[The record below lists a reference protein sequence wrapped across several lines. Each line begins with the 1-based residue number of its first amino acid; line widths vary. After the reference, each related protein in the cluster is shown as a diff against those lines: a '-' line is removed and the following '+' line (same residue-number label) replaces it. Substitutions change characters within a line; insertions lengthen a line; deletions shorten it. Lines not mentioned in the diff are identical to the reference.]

1 MERMKPFEW
10 KSIEEIWMMVF
21 GNSCKLNEGKKER
34 ILEMFNIDQDIT
46 KRQIIMENNINQ
58 ARYFAEQ
65 LIRMRNIIT
74 MMSII
79 K

>member
-1 MERMKPFEW
+1 
-10 KSIEEIWMMVF
+10 
-21 GNSCKLNEGKKER
+21 
-34 ILEMFNIDQDIT
+34 MFNIDQDIT